1 MATRKIADLT
11 QATTASDADLMVIQ
25 DTSKTKKI
33 TFSTLLTS
41 IKSKLGVGTAA
52 NLNTTSKEIVGA
64 INEINTNFTNSTKTY
79 ELQNSVTGLVY
90 HIAVGRMR
98 ILSYDLNFPDGYKPN
113 ESYLFMHIT
122 EKPLCNIYSDAFK
135 GYSNV
140 RGEPCRIHLNCNNQ
154 FLYAYMP
161 TTTGSV
167 KGTIIYLV

>member
-33 TFSTLLTS
+33 TFSTLLAG
-41 IKSKLGVGTAA
+41 IKTKLGVGTAA

-122 EKPLCNIYSDAFK
+122 EKPLCNIYADAFK
-135 GYSNV
+135 GYSTV

-167 KGTIIYLV
+167 KGTVIYLV

>member
-33 TFSTLLTS
+33 TFATLLTS

-52 NLNTTSKEIVGA
+52 NLNTTSKELVGA

-122 EKPLCNIYSDAFK
+122 EKPLCNIYADAFK
-135 GYSNV
+135 GYSTV

-167 KGTIIYLV
+167 KGTVIYLV

>member
-11 QATTASDADLMVIQ
+11 QSTTASDADLMVIQ

-33 TFSTLLTS
+33 TFATLLTG

-64 INEINTNFTNSTKTY
+64 INEINTNFTNSSKTY
-79 ELQNSVTGLVY
+79 ELQNNVSGLVY

-122 EKPLCNIYSDAFK
+122 EKPLCNIYADAFK
-135 GYSNV
+135 GYSTV

-167 KGTIIYLV
+167 KGTVIYLV